1 MDASKVLNEVDGQG
15 RIGAADHPFR
25 GAWRS
30 LMSNLMLQ
38 DASLDALGIKGENV
52 IVAPITVE
60 HPDAKIYE
68 SRR

>member
-1 MDASKVLNEVDGQG
+1 
-15 RIGAADHPFR
+15 
-25 GAWRS
+25 
-30 LMSNLMLQ
+30 MLQ